1 MKRSKSGAV
10 AIFIGVLL
18 TAVFIVGLVSMKNPD
33 VLSTKYRYDFAL
45 EQFKQFCM
53 DWYWIAGIIG
63 IPTLVVSLVIALVR
77 ESKED

>member
-18 TAVFIVGLVSMKNPD
+18 TAIFVVGLVSMKDPD
-33 VLSTKYRYDFAL
+33 ALSAKYRYDFAL
-45 EQFKQFCM
+45 DQFKQFCM
-53 DWYWIAGIIG
+53 NWYWIAGIIG
-63 IPTLVVSLVIALVR
+63 IPTLVISLVIALVR